1 MKFGDSSSKCRS
13 RPLCDWSIFRLFKT
27 VLLIALW
34 YLFLA
39 TSTIFA
45 SADETDAEEQF
56 EKLQFSFDNLGNLS
70 ETHKT
75 IYNKDHLLLFEEHID
90 YNSEFDDHHSSILS
104 GTYVIDVDLNTLT
117 ARKMQSSTLLLIR
130 NPDISMEE
138 KIFVYKNDVFMIIY
152 KTNWVFSYISLY
164 KWLNDNWV
172 KMNFQTDNIEF
183 PMLYHFVEI
192 HITQSDSDT
201 VIFTTSLLGE
211 NLVVY
216 SKFTEKVKDS
226 YILTNLYTTRELP
239 LPSSHVLFTGLK
251 GENLSSIMEM
261 KYGTYHWVP
270 DKIIEVNPNNK
281 SFVQIDIQGK
291 VPNWEFSGPKHV
303 FQSKDKLL
311 LADGTELINIYQY
324 NRTRD
329 IWILNLSHYSYT
341 QLPLQL
347 PEEAMSYKM
356 CAAFDVEKSTYY
368 VIDVDSV
375 LLMSYVKLNR
385 F

>member
-27 VLLIALW
+27 VVLIASW

-90 YNSEFDDHHSSILS
+90 YSSEFDHYRSSILS

-117 ARKMQSSTLLLIR
+117 ARKIQYSIPSQNILT
-130 NPDISMEE
+130 EE
-138 KIFVYKNDVFMIIY
+138 KIFVYKNDVFMVVYKIIWLFQY
-152 KTNWVFSYISLY
+152 LFLY
-164 KWLNDNWV
+164 KWLNESWV
-172 KMNFQTDNIEF
+172 TMNFQTDNTEFMIYHYRIE
-183 PMLYHFVEI
+183 V

-201 VIFTTSLLGE
+201 VIFTTSLLGG
-211 NLVVY
+211 NTVIF
-216 SKFTEKVKDS
+216 SKFTEKDEDFS
-226 YILTNLYTTRELP
+226 YMVTHLYAIHELP

-261 KYGTYHWVP
+261 DHGTYHWVP
-270 DKIIEVNPNNK
+270 DKIIEVNPNNE

-291 VPNWEFSGPKHV
+291 VPNWDFSGPKHV

-311 LADGTELINIYQY
+311 LADGSELINIVQY
-324 NRTRD
+324 NQTRD

-356 CAAFDVEKSTYY
+356 CAAFDVEKSIYY

>member
-27 VLLIALW
+27 VVLIASW

-90 YNSEFDDHHSSILS
+90 YSSEFDHYRSSILS

-117 ARKMQSSTLLLIR
+117 ARKIQSSIPSQNILT
-130 NPDISMEE
+130 EE
-138 KIFVYKNDVFMIIY
+138 KIFVYKNDVFMVVYKIIWLFQY
-152 KTNWVFSYISLY
+152 LFLY
-164 KWLNDNWV
+164 KWLNESWV
-172 KMNFQTDNIEF
+172 TMNFQTDNTEFMIYHYRIE
-183 PMLYHFVEI
+183 V

-201 VIFTTSLLGE
+201 VIFTTSLLGG
-211 NLVVY
+211 NTVIF
-216 SKFTEKVKDS
+216 SKFTEKDEDFS
-226 YILTNLYTTRELP
+226 YMVTHLYAIHELP

-261 KYGTYHWVP
+261 DHGTYHWVP
-270 DKIIEVNPNNK
+270 DKIIEVNPNNE

-291 VPNWEFSGPKHV
+291 VPNWDFSGPKHV

-311 LADGTELINIYQY
+311 LADGSELINIVQY
-324 NRTRD
+324 NQTRD

-356 CAAFDVEKSTYY
+356 CAAFDVEKSIYY